1 MIKIIFGLYI
11 VIGLL
16 CGGFMAYSFIRYKK
30 QISIVIK
37 EFNDI
42 RSLRSITYTLF
53 TLFICL
59 AVMILWPI
67 VSIAI
72 ALLLYDDTFPEES
85 QKPEEGNEESE

>member
-16 CGGFMAYSFIRYKK
+16 YGGIMAYSFVKHKK
-30 QISIVIK
+30 EMIIII
-37 EFNDI
+37 DI
-42 RSLRSITYTLF
+42 RSITYLF
-53 TLFICL
+53 LALFICL
-59 AVMILWPI
+59 AVIILWPI